1 MMGLIGVSGFSGERK
16 EKITE
21 SLKFIKD
28 HPLQKV
34 WSAFNSGMDPSF
46 DFKSKYTELA
56 LARIEETEF
65 EEWA

>member
-28 HPLQKV
+28 HPL
-34 WSAFNSGMDPSF
+34 
-46 DFKSKYTELA
+46 
-56 LARIEETEF
+56 
-65 EEWA
+65 